1 VQNERIAACKS
12 VLLNYLVVMVKS
24 GEYFSVIVH
33 EQIDIFSVEQ
43 FSCYA
48 YKDNIRED
56 FLKFEV

>member
-1 VQNERIAACKS
+1 
-12 VLLNYLVVMVKS
+12 MVKS